1 MNILDA
7 QSTSDYGPALAI
19 CVCEQVFACATSHS
33 APIADCCLLAYPQ
46 ALMGSFLL
54 QVTGTRSASSGS
66 GLANATA
73 NWTRACAS
81 RSWQMLQFR
90 HAFRKVH
97 RKPVHL
103 CICAMFHL
111 ARHLGPSVSS
121 CTVAIA
127 ANLTRLST
135 TALTPQLASCLQLLQ
150 RVLEKWLTSSSRGLP
165 MPLRDLQCRS
175 AACCSF
181 WTCAKEKKQTIRS
194 VSV

>member
-1 MNILDA
+1 LNILDA

-19 CVCEQVFACATSHS
+19 CVCEQVFACATSKS
-33 APIADCCLLAYPQ
+33 APIANCCLLAYPQ

-103 CICAMFHL
+103 CN
-111 ARHLGPSVSS
+111 VSPGKTFGS
-121 CTVAIA
+121 LCVIMHCSHCGKSHTPVHNSFDPTVGI
-127 ANLTRLST
+127 
-135 TALTPQLASCLQLLQ
+135 
-150 RVLEKWLTSSSRGLP
+150 
-165 MPLRDLQCRS
+165 MPLT
-175 AACCSF
+175 AA
-181 WTCAKEKKQTIRS
+181 TCFGE
-194 VSV
+194 VVD